1 MAILSTWGGGGV
13 NLINGER
20 EMRGRKRKKDVV
32 RGGNDGARPCH
43 ALSTACIHANGGIVQ
58 REKGRERENAWKR
71 GNVNRDRERK

>member
-1 MAILSTWGGGGV
+1 MEGGGV

-20 EMRGRKRKKDVV
+20 EMRGRKRKKVVV

-58 REKGRERENAWKR
+58 RER
-71 GNVNRDRERK
+71 RERKGKCVKKGKCK

>member
-1 MAILSTWGGGGV
+1 MEGGGV

-58 REKGRERENAWKR
+58 RERKGEKGKMREKGEM
-71 GNVNRDRERK
+71 